1 MPKSYYFQIREKQVL
16 WGDVIVKVK
25 AENLIDA
32 QRKLYINEY
41 EFQDYADE
49 TDPNNLPVRIVSRTM
64 DTTTREKILKIGE

>member
-16 WGDVIVKVK
+16 WGDVIVKVE

-32 QRKLYINEY
+32 QRKLYINKY

-64 DTTTREKILKIGE
+64 DTTTREKVLKIGE